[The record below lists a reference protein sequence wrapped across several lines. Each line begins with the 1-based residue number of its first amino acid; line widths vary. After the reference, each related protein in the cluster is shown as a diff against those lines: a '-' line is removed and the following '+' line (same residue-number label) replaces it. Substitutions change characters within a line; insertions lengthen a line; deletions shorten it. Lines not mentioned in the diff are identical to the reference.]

1 MKIQRVAIGLMVI
14 NLVLLVFVL
23 AQTRRTHAD
32 DVAPVLRG
40 RALQIV
46 DEQERVRAEILV
58 HGPETVNGKTY
69 PETVLFR
76 MATAQRAP
84 LMKLTVSENGSA
96 LGLSDD
102 SAPGGVE
109 LRANRDKGNYVK
121 IVNRDGASRRS
132 SHNPIHL
139 PATV

>member
-1 MKIQRVAIGLMVI
+1 MKIQRVAIALTVI
-14 NLVLLVFVL
+14 NLGLLMFLL
-23 AQTRRTHAD
+23 AQTYRTQAS
-32 DVAPVLRG
+32 DVVPVLRG

-46 DEQERVRAEILV
+46 DDQDRTRAEILV

-84 LMKLTVSENGSA
+84 LMKMTVSENGSA

-109 LRANRDKGNYVK
+109 LRATREKGNYVR
-121 IVNRDGASRRS
+121 IVNRDGREQVVK
-132 SHNPIHL
+132 P
-139 PATV
+139 

>member
-1 MKIQRVAIGLMVI
+1 MKIQRVAIGLTGI
-14 NLVLLVFVL
+14 NLMLLVFLL
-23 AQTRRTHAD
+23 AQTYRAHAS
-32 DVAPVLRG
+32 DVVPVLRG
-40 RALQIV
+40 RALQIL
-46 DEQERVRAEILV
+46 DEQDRIRAEILV

-102 SAPGGVE
+102 SVPGGVE
-109 LRANRDKGNYVK
+109 LRANREKGNYVR
-121 IVNRDGASRRS
+121 IVNREGREQTLK
-132 SHNPIHL
+132 P
-139 PATV
+139 

>member
-1 MKIQRVAIGLMVI
+1 MRMQRIAVGLTVI
-14 NLVLLVFVL
+14 NLLLLVFL
-23 AQTRRTHAD
+23 LTEKYRAYAD
-32 DVAPVLRG
+32 ETPPVLRG

-46 DEQERVRAEILV
+46 DDQERIRAEILV

-84 LMKLTVSENGSA
+84 LMKLTVSEDGSV

-109 LRANRDKGNYVK
+109 LRANRNRGNYVK
-121 IVNRDGASRRS
+121 VVNRDG
-132 SHNPIHL
+132 HEQTLKP
-139 PATV
+139 

>member
-1 MKIQRVAIGLMVI
+1 MKIQRVAIALTVI
-14 NLVLLVFVL
+14 NLVLLVFLL
-23 AQTRRTHAD
+23 AETYRAHAR

-46 DEQERVRAEILV
+46 DEQDRVRAEILV

-84 LMKLTVSENGSA
+84 LMKMTVSEDGSA

-102 SAPGGVE
+102 SVPGGVE
-109 LRANRDKGNYVK
+109 LRAHRDKGNFVK
-121 IVNRDGASRRS
+121 IVSRDGREQTLK
-132 SHNPIHL
+132 P
-139 PATV
+139 

>member
-1 MKIQRVAIGLMVI
+1 MKIQRVAIALTVI
-14 NLVLLVFVL
+14 NLVLLVFLL
-23 AQTRRTHAD
+23 AQTYRAHAR

-46 DEQERVRAEILV
+46 DEQDRIRAEILV
-58 HGPETVNGKTY
+58 HGSETVDGKTY

-84 LMKLTVSENGSA
+84 LMKMTVSENGSA

-102 SAPGGVE
+102 SVPGGVE
-109 LRANRDKGNYVK
+109 LRANRDKGNFVK
-121 IVNRDGASRRS
+121 IVSRDGREQTLK
-132 SHNPIHL
+132 P
-139 PATV
+139 

>member
-1 MKIQRVAIGLMVI
+1 MKIQRFAIGLTVI
-14 NLVLLVFVL
+14 NLALLVFLV
-23 AQTRRTHAD
+23 AQMYGAGAR

-46 DEQERVRAEILV
+46 DDQDRIRAEILV

-76 MATAQRAP
+76 MATTQRAP

-102 SAPGGVE
+102 SEPGGIE
-109 LRANRDKGNYVK
+109 LRANRDKGNFVK
-121 IVNRDGASRRS
+121 IVSKEGREQTIK
-132 SHNPIHL
+132 P
-139 PATV
+139 

>member
-1 MKIQRVAIGLMVI
+1 MKTQRVAIALTVLNLGLLI
-14 NLVLLVFVL
+14 FLL
-23 AQTRRTHAD
+23 AQIRYANAQ

-40 RALQIV
+40 RALEIV
-46 DEQERVRAEILV
+46 DAQGQVRAQILV

-84 LMKLTVSENGSA
+84 LMKLTVSEEGSA

-102 SAPGGVE
+102 SEPGGIE
-109 LRANRDKGNYVK
+109 LRANRNKGNYVK
-121 IVNRDGASRRS
+121 VVNREG
-132 SHNPIHL
+132 HEQTIKP
-139 PATV
+139 